1 MVMMTGRLLTFFFSL
16 QKMGVVM
23 RAAVKSQINL
33 VMRQTDSVR
42 QLQGVRDIIYPIM
55 WLHDGLE
62 TMEDEDTIFLLQT
75 AVETPERAR
84 SAMYP
89 TLLVLGLLLLLP
101 ALGVAIKKHLHHLD
115 GEEENTEL
123 EKVAGRPRGVGN
135 SGFSYEQS
143 GAVYN

>member
-1 MVMMTGRLLTFFFSL
+1 
-16 QKMGVVM
+16 MGVVM

-42 QLQGVRDIIYPIM
+42 QLQGVRDIIYPLL

-62 TMEDEDTIFLLQT
+62 TMEDEDTVALLQT
-75 AVETPERAR
+75 AVNTPERAR

-101 ALGVAIKKHLHHLD
+101 AIATFIKKYMYVLD
-115 GEEENTEL
+115 PEPNNTEL
-123 EKVAGRPRGVGN
+123 EKVPGQARGLGN
-135 SGFSYEQS
+135 TGFSYEHS
-143 GAVYN
+143 GGSSSSSSYH

>member
-1 MVMMTGRLLTFFFSL
+1 
-16 QKMGVVM
+16 M

-42 QLQGVRDIIYPIM
+42 QLQGVRDIIYPLL

-75 AVETPERAR
+75 AVKTPERAR

-89 TLLVLGLLLLLP
+89 TLLVVGVLLLIP
-101 ALGVAIKKHLHHLD
+101 AIALAIKKYLHALD
-115 GEEENTEL
+115 GECETEL
-123 EKVAGRPRGVGN
+123 EKVQGRPRGVGN
-135 SGFSYEQS
+135 SGFSYEHS
-143 GAVYN
+143 GDVYN